1 MIRMMVAG
9 FWVALIAYFFGVFWG
24 LVVFAIMVSM
34 SLGRAIEQTEHLQ
47 DELRNLSWE
56 VRVLREQVRDMRV
69 EDGMQS
75 GSPQPMHRIDP
86 K

>member
-47 DELRNLSWE
+47 DELRNVSYA
-56 VRVLREQVRDMRV
+56 R
-69 EDGMQS
+69 
-75 GSPQPMHRIDP
+75 
-86 K
+86 

>member
-9 FWVALIAYFFGVFWG
+9 FWVALIAHFFGVFWG

-34 SLGRAIEQTEHLQ
+34 S
-47 DELRNLSWE
+47 
-56 VRVLREQVRDMRV
+56 VRVLREQVRDMRG